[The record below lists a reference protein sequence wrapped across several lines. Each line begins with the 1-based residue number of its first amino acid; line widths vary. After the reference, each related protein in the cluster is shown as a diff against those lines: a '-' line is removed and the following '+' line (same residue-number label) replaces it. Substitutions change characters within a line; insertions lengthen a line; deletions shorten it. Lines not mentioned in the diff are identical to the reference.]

1 MEPFEPYGIGLIELP
16 EGIRVMG
23 MLTGCELDDI
33 KIGMDVELVIEKLYQ
48 NEQGDD
54 VVTFKFKPINN

>member
-54 VVTFKFKPINN
+54 VVTFKFKPINH